1 MRHIPLS
8 EILEAPPL
16 WRRHLINSISGYKS
30 ANLIGTISP
39 SGIANLS
46 LISSVV
52 HLGASPPLQGFVM
65 RPLSVERQ
73 TYEYIKEV
81 GQYTI
86 NHVHLDFID
95 KAHYASAKFDRS
107 TSEYEACHL
116 TPVYLDDHKAPF
128 VGESKI
134 KMAMKYEDE
143 YLIKQNNTIFII
155 GSIQALY
162 IDESCILEDGN
173 IDLSIVDD
181 VAVSGLETYYKV
193 EKEKH
198 FAFAR
203 VGQWPGN
210 SAH

>member
-1 MRHIPLS
+1 MRHISLS
-8 EILEAPPL
+8 EILAAPPL

-95 KAHYASAKFDRS
+95 KAHYASAKFEK
-107 TSEYEACHL
+107 TESEFAHCKL
-116 TPVYLDDHKAPF
+116 TPEFKEDCRAPF
-128 VGESKI
+128 VGESLV

-143 YLIKQNNTIFII
+143 YLIKQNNTIMIV
-155 GSIQALY
+155 GSIQAIYL
-162 IDESCILEDGN
+162 DERCMQEDGN
-173 IDLSIVDD
+173 LDLSKVND

-193 EKEKH
+193 QKEKH
-198 FAFAR
+198 FSFAR
-203 VGQWPGN
+203 VGEWPT
-210 SAH
+210 

>member
-8 EILEAPPL
+8 EILDAPAL

-30 ANLIGTISP
+30 ANLVGTISP
-39 SGIANLS
+39 DGVSNLS
-46 LISSVV
+46 LISSIV
-52 HLGASPPLQGFVM
+52 HLGASPPLQGFIM

-73 TYEYIKEV
+73 TYEYIKTV
-81 GQYTI
+81 GEYTI

-95 KAHYASAKFDRS
+95 KAHYASAKFEKS
-107 TSEYEACHL
+107 ASEFDACNL
-116 TPVYLDDHKAPF
+116 TAEFTGDHKAPF

-143 YLIKQNNTIFII
+143 YLIKQNNTIMII
-155 GSIQALY
+155 GSIQAIYL
-162 IDESCILEDGN
+162 DETCLQEDGN
-173 IDLSIVDD
+173 LDLSKVDD

-203 VGQWPGN
+203 VGQWPK
-210 SAH
+210 